1 MPRISQL
8 TSLTT
13 PDAADVV
20 PIVDT
25 SASVTKKISIAD
37 LLKSAISF
45 ITPGSITTA
54 AIADGAVTP
63 AKRGGGFATGV
74 IAGSVLNSTGNKA
87 ITGLGFTPKMVEFYT
102 LAPSSTTI
110 GSYGEGVM
118 TPTAQSATWIAS
130 TSTGGT
136 RNSYTNRCIAWGSQ
150 GSATA
155 TLSCSY
161 TSMDADGFTIN
172 VNTAANNFDIAYK
185 AYA

>member
-13 PDAADVV
+13 PDAADEL

-25 SASVTKKISIAD
+25 SASVTKKISVGD

-45 ITPGSITTA
+45 ITPGTVTTA
-54 AIADGAVTP
+54 ALADGAVTP
-63 AKRGGGFATGV
+63 VKRSGGFATGV
-74 IAGSVLNSTGNKA
+74 IAGSVLNSTGNKS

-102 LAPSSTTI
+102 LPPASTTI
-110 GSYGEGVM
+110 SSYGEGVM
-118 TPTAQSATWIAS
+118 TPTAQSATWIAG
-130 TSTGGT
+130 TTAGT

-150 GSATA
+150 GSTTA

-161 TSMDADGFTIN
+161 VSMDADGFTIN